1 MLKRLVSGL
10 CIVLVLCFSFCAN
23 VYAFPGFFHYIVA
36 EKILEEGPYKDL
48 TKEESDAF
56 KAASVWA
63 DVGACIFDKKAKI
76 DSDSHEFLE
85 IMKKHATK
93 KTDKWF
99 LKGLMIH
106 IFLDKQTT
114 KILQKIFNKK
124 DFKRY
129 EYLKYYGILDWYLM
143 NKYKRYIYTEH
154 LSKFKI
160 KDLKSRFSNA
170 KQIVSSAVP
179 RTKLLSIGL
188 NVLRIRKGD
197 YRKLFGNNI
206 AKNNISNYDDL
217 LIKTYKSIG
226 LDITPSELHIQMG
239 NVVAAFI
246 LLQVLYGKEKDL
258 VLDAKKIDDEIK
270 NLVTESI
277 NLLKDH

>member
-1 MLKRLVSGL
+1 MLKKLVSGL
-10 CIVLVLCFSFCAN
+10 CSLLILCLNFCAN
-23 VYAFPGFFHYIVA
+23 VSAFPGFFHYIVA
-36 EKILEEGPYKDL
+36 EKILKEGPYKGL

-56 KAASVWA
+56 KAASIWA
-63 DVGACIFDKKAKI
+63 DIGAFVFDKKVKVE
-76 DSDSHEFLE
+76 SDAEEFLE

-99 LKGLMIH
+99 LKGLMVH

-114 KILQKIFNKK
+114 KTLRKIFNKK

-129 EYLKYYGILDWYLM
+129 EYLKYYGILEWYLM

-160 KDLKSRFSNA
+160 KDLKSRFSNT
-170 KQIVSSAVP
+170 KQIVASAVP
-179 RTKLLSIGL
+179 KTKLLNIWL
-188 NVLRIRKGD
+188 NVLSIKKGN
-197 YRKLFGNNI
+197 YRKLFGNSI
-206 AKNNISNYDDL
+206 TKNNINTYDDL

-226 LDITPSELHIQMG
+226 LDITPRELHIQMG

-246 LLQVLYGKEKDL
+246 LLQVLYGKEKDI
-258 VLDAKKIDDEIK
+258 VLDTKEIDDEIE

-277 NLLKDH
+277 DLLKDY